1 MAFKSDVEVK
11 QRFIEKL
18 LAEGY
23 DTAEVKAKP
32 ADVVA
37 QKDGVT
43 WYYEIK
49 LTDHTD
55 KCFGAATLTEW
66 EQALKTPE
74 CYRFVIA
81 IRHQDGS
88 YEFREFT
95 PEEFMKFSTI
105 PPFKVY
111 FNINLDGKT
120 QRKRK
125 GNKAVTAIPMTEE
138 NLQHMLKVFQLMRPE
153 GQG

>member
-11 QRFIEKL
+11 QKFIEKL
-18 LAEGY
+18 LKEGF

-32 ADVVA
+32 ADIVA
-37 QKDGVT
+37 QKNGVT

-49 LTDHTD
+49 LTDHDDT
-55 KCFGAATLTEW
+55 CFGAATLTEW

-74 CYRFVIA
+74 CYRFVVA
-81 IRHQDGS
+81 IRHQDGG

-95 PEEFMKFSTI
+95 PAEFMRFSTI

-111 FNINLDGKT
+111 FNISLDGK
-120 QRKRK
+120 RKRK
-125 GNKAVTAIPMTEE
+125 QTRSAIPMTEE
-138 NLQHMLKVFQLMRPE
+138 NLQHMLDVFRVMREE
-153 GQG
+153 G

>member
-18 LAEGY
+18 LSEGY
-23 DTAEVKAKP
+23 DSAEVKAKP
-32 ADVVA
+32 ADIVA
-37 QKDGVT
+37 CRGGVT

-74 CYRFVIA
+74 NYRFVIA
-81 IRHQDGS
+81 IRHKDGS
-88 YEFREFT
+88 YDFREYT
-95 PEEFMKFSTI
+95 PQEFMQFSTI

-111 FNINLDGKT
+111 FNINLDGKP

-125 GNKAVTAIPMTEE
+125 GKRTISAIPMTEE
-138 NLQHMLKVFQLMRPE
+138 NLSHMLKVFQLMRPE
-153 GQG
+153 